1 MSAFQ
6 PLFLNSI
13 YSYTEIQIKSV
24 LSLVLAFENYLKS
37 HFNSTFLIL
46 FIRMFQIKNSDQ
58 NKYFLSTRIR
68 LVLIG

>member
-24 LSLVLAFENYLKS
+24 LSLVLAFENYFKS
-37 HFNSTFLIL
+37 NFNSTFLIL
-46 FIRMFQIKNSDQ
+46 FIRMFQIKTQ
-58 NKYFLSTRIR
+58 NKYFLSTRKR

>member
-24 LSLVLAFENYLKS
+24 LSLVLAFENYFKS
-37 HFNSTFLIL
+37 NFNSTFLIL
-46 FIRMFQIKNSDQ
+46 FIRMFQIKTLIKI
-58 NKYFLSTRIR
+58 KYFLSTRIR

>member
-24 LSLVLAFENYLKS
+24 LSLVLAFEN
-37 HFNSTFLIL
+37 FNSTFLKL
-46 FIRMFQIKNSDQ
+46 FIRMFQIK
-58 NKYFLSTRIR
+58 T
-68 LVLIG
+68 LIKINIFFRREYVWC

>member
-13 YSYTEIQIKSV
+13 YSNTEIQIKSV

-37 HFNSTFLIL
+37 NFNSTFLIL
-46 FIRMFQIKNSDQ
+46 FIRMFQIK
-58 NKYFLSTRIR
+58 T
-68 LVLIG
+68 LIKINIFFRREYVWC

>member
-24 LSLVLAFENYLKS
+24 LSLVLAFENYFKS
-37 HFNSTFLIL
+37 NFNSTFPIL
-46 FIRMFQIKNSDQ
+46 FIRMFQIK
-58 NKYFLSTRIR
+58 T
-68 LVLIG
+68 LIKINIFFRREYVWC